1 MKTVIVFRTG
11 APGTWR
17 EKYNGI
23 AAYAKSAEW
32 MLHPVDARS
41 GTPDFRHLI
50 GYWKPDGIIVDASG
64 SPQLFRK
71 DAFGSLPVVMMNPE
85 SEIKGRRRPS
95 VMSDS
100 GAITKLATAELLQM
114 NPASLVFVEW
124 FDPTI
129 GWSTVKRAAIAEIAR
144 MHQIPLSVVTPERGD
159 MENAARL
166 EERIAAALE
175 KSPRPCGVFAITDL
189 IGAAAVSAAS
199 RVKASVPDDVSVVS
213 VDDDPE
219 ICESCSPTLT
229 SVRPDFHQ
237 LGFAAGKLLD
247 EAMEK
252 KADGAKCVVV
262 PPLGIVRRAS
272 TMKTRVFDRKVSEA
286 LEAIRLRA
294 CDGLAPKDV
303 SSLFGLSTRMAEIRF
318 KAATGKTIGE
328 AIIDQ
333 RLAAACNY
341 LKDGKI
347 SVFAIANFCG
357 WNSDLAFRKAFKSRF
372 GVSPREWQK
381 AKASRIPT

>member
-23 AAYAKSAEW
+23 AAYAKSAQW
-32 MLHPVDARS
+32 MLHPVDARAAP
-41 GTPDFRHLI
+41 PDFQHLI
-50 GYWKPDGIIVDASG
+50 GYWNPDGIIVDASG
-64 SPQLFRK
+64 SPKIFRN

-85 SEIKGRRRPS
+85 SEIKGLQHPS

-114 NPASLVFVEW
+114 NPSSLVFVEW
-124 FDPTI
+124 FDPSI
-129 GWSTVKRAAIAEIAR
+129 SWSIVKRTAIEEIAR
-144 MHQIPLSVVTPERGD
+144 MHQIPLTVVTPARD
-159 MENAARL
+159 DAENTARL

-175 KSPRPCGVFAITDL
+175 DAPRPCGVFAITDL
-189 IGAAAVSAAS
+189 IGAAAVSAANH
-199 RVKASVPDDVSVVS
+199 VKASIPDDVSVVS

-237 LGFAAGKLLD
+237 LGFAAGKLLA

-252 KADGAKCVVV
+252 KACGAKCVVV

-272 TMKTRVFDRKVSEA
+272 TMKTRVFDKKVSEA
-286 LEAIRLRA
+286 LETIRLHA

-303 SSLFGLSTRMAEIRF
+303 SAPFGLSTRMAEIRF

-328 AIIDQ
+328 MIIDQ
-333 RLAAACNY
+333 RLSAACNY

-347 SVFAIANFCG
+347 SIFAIANFCG

-381 AKASRIPT
+381 SHPKQ